1 MNKKIIPI
9 IYIACNKQMC
19 DLCNNTQERNWQH
32 IRSVPHL
39 KKLIKKFK
47 QLKKEELQI
56 QKAKY
61 PQWYE

>member
-1 MNKKIIPI
+1 MP
-9 IYIACNKQMC
+9 CE
-19 DLCNNTQERNWQH
+19 LCGTNATRDWVH
-32 IRSVPHL
+32 SRSPGHL